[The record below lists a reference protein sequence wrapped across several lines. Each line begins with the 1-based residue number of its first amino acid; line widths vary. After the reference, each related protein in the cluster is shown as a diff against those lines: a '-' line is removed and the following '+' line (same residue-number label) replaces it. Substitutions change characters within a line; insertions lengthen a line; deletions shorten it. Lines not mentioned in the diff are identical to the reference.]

1 MDKNTS
7 RPASDAEWY
16 CQKNPER
23 ERFYEIFPDVSEVW
37 RAMG

>member
-16 CQKNPER
+16 CQKDPER
-23 ERFYEIFPDVSEVW
+23 ERFYENFFQMCRKYGV
-37 RAMG
+37 